1 MKIHI
6 GLLGILVLM
15 NGLWAREYFTV
26 TETNWIAYPEAFEK
40 GIEKQRFFRKEVTVR
55 EGLVSAKAWH
65 WLDDTGTIYID
76 GVAEPPGT
84 VSLEGGH
91 DMTDRLKAP
100 GRHLLAIMDINKAA
114 SGGVVFR
121 LELTYRDGHAEQV
134 VSDASWR
141 CSQAGPDGWNTLD
154 FNDKDWP
161 AAMAFGNALAAPW
174 SGIRDM
180 TALLTPNDKAR
191 YEAWKR
197 KDRELAVGILE
208 RLSHERKPSCR
219 IVYERGKPMF
229 DIGGRLY
236 ETMYYN
242 TSENWNNHNFKLKE
256 QVGYFRDA
264 GIHVYGIGYKTADI
278 WKPDGSIDFQ
288 KVYDRLLDALMDDPD
303 AYFMY
308 CIATD
313 NPPKW
318 WCKAHPEEI
327 TGYANGT
334 PDFECNVEIKN
345 IAAPSMASKLWMKDV
360 ADFQRRMVEWLEA
373 SPFASRIFAY
383 RTDYGVHHE
392 WHYYGMTEYMPDN
405 SLPMT
410 IAFRNW
416 LRENYKDDVSALRR
430 AWHDETVAFETANV
444 PPPADRN
451 RTSAGILRDPAK
463 DRPSVDYQRC
473 HAQVVRIC
481 LLNSN
486 RTIKEACGHRAL
498 VGNYC
503 GYFFGMSFPAEG
515 WHLENER
522 LLDSPYVD
530 FQCSPHI
537 YGNESRAVGEP
548 QQARCLLETFRR
560 RGNKLAILEADNQ
573 PHNFKGTYCHYA
585 WTPQQSRAILSRD
598 FVQSLAWGCGYWYFD
613 FAQGWYADPMYADFM
628 KQLFAIRTM
637 KEDCA
642 SVAEIAFVGDY
653 ESVMFTNVTGQG
665 RELSVLITSA
675 QVREF
680 VHAGVPFDTYSF
692 ADLAS
697 GNIRDYK
704 LYFFPNLF
712 YLTPEKRAVIEKLKA
727 AGKMVVF
734 LYAPGYLTADGA
746 SVESMSALT
755 GMKIR
760 QDNRLF
766 ESLTTLSETGD
777 VMKSYVVCQ
786 FSPLFRIEDP
796 AARPLGTLKLSDGEA
811 VTYAAKGPVRLCT
824 TGFLS
829 RQALRGLFAEAG
841 IHVYTDDT
849 AVSLY
854 ANKSWVAVHSA
865 AAGRQRLHLP
875 RKASVTMMYPQQKKI
890 GEGLK
895 TIEFDVPQSSTTLF
909 LIKEE

>member
-1 MKIHI
+1 
-6 GLLGILVLM
+6 
-15 NGLWAREYFTV
+15 
-26 TETNWIAYPEAFEK
+26 
-40 GIEKQRFFRKEVTVR
+40 
-55 EGLVSAKAWH
+55 
-65 WLDDTGTIYID
+65 
-76 GVAEPPGT
+76 
-84 VSLEGGH
+84 
-91 DMTDRLKAP
+91 
-100 GRHLLAIMDINKAA
+100 
-114 SGGVVFR
+114 
-121 LELTYRDGHAEQV
+121 
-134 VSDASWR
+134 
-141 CSQAGPDGWNTLD
+141 
-154 FNDKDWP
+154 
-161 AAMAFGNALAAPW
+161 
-174 SGIRDM
+174 M

-191 YEAWKR
+191 HEAWKR
-197 KDRELAVGILE
+197 KDRELAAGILE

-242 TSENWNNHNFKLKE
+242 TSENWNDHNFKLKE

-486 RTIKEACGHRAL
+486 RTIKEACGGYVPRPYIARYGGDRHTLISSAL
-498 VGNYC
+498 RIFTAMSRGRSASRSRPAVCWRHSVVAATNWPFWKRTTSLTISKGPTAITH
-503 GYFFGMSFPAEG
+503 GLPSSPAPSFPAT
-515 WHLENER
+515 LCSR
-522 LLDSPYVD
+522 SPGD
-530 FQCSPHI
+530 
-537 YGNESRAVGEP
+537 A
-548 QQARCLLETFRR
+548 
-560 RGNKLAILEADNQ
+560 AI
-573 PHNFKGTYCHYA
+573 G
-585 WTPQQSRAILSRD
+585 ILI
-598 FVQSLAWGCGYWYFD
+598 L
-613 FAQGWYADPMYADFM
+613 
-628 KQLFAIRTM
+628 
-637 KEDCA
+637 
-642 SVAEIAFVGDY
+642 
-653 ESVMFTNVTGQG
+653 
-665 RELSVLITSA
+665 
-675 QVREF
+675 
-680 VHAGVPFDTYSF
+680 
-692 ADLAS
+692 
-697 GNIRDYK
+697 
-704 LYFFPNLF
+704 
-712 YLTPEKRAVIEKLKA
+712 
-727 AGKMVVF
+727 
-734 LYAPGYLTADGA
+734 
-746 SVESMSALT
+746 
-755 GMKIR
+755 
-760 QDNRLF
+760 
-766 ESLTTLSETGD
+766 
-777 VMKSYVVCQ
+777 
-786 FSPLFRIEDP
+786 
-796 AARPLGTLKLSDGEA
+796 
-811 VTYAAKGPVRLCT
+811 
-824 TGFLS
+824 
-829 RQALRGLFAEAG
+829 
-841 IHVYTDDT
+841 
-849 AVSLY
+849 
-854 ANKSWVAVHSA
+854 
-865 AAGRQRLHLP
+865 
-875 RKASVTMMYPQQKKI
+875 RKAGMRIPCMPIS
-890 GEGLK
+890 
-895 TIEFDVPQSSTTLF
+895 
-909 LIKEE
+909 